1 MGKNI
6 SKASKDDAQ
15 RPKRQLAKKALWL
28 FWTAYGVLAASVTI
42 WIAVTPRVYVY
53 TSVALDPANPVFTM
67 FVVRNEGY
75 LAIRDVK
82 FESPIDSFTLSD
94 GTQVKAEVPFDN
106 TFFDPNQVARVI
118 DPGEEWSVLLPFSG
132 KKKYWFE
139 KADIAVKLSYR
150 PYKWRPS
157 CVRKEL
163 HRFETRQGKDGQ
175 WHWFPQPINK

>member
-1 MGKNI
+1 MRKIFLFVWNTY
-6 SKASKDDAQ
+6 AA
-15 RPKRQLAKKALWL
+15 LAVFA
-28 FWTAYGVLAASVTI
+28 TI
-42 WIAVTPRVYVY
+42 WIAVHPRIFVYP
-53 TSVALDPANPVFTM
+53 SVSLDPVNPMFTM

-82 FESPIDSFTLSD
+82 FECSIDYLTRPD
-94 GTQVKAEVPFDN
+94 GTQVKAEVPYDN
-106 TFFDPNQVARVI
+106 RFFDPNQVARVI
-118 DPGEEWSVLLPFSG
+118 NRGEEWSALLPFSG
-132 KKKYWFE
+132 MKNNRFE

-157 CVRKEL
+157 CVHKEL